1 MKNYLLQIEYFGKN
15 YCGWQ
20 KQSHSPSIQ
29 AELEK
34 ALSKIANR
42 NIEVTCAGRTD
53 TGVHATS
60 QIVNF
65 HSDADRPLSAWQHGT
80 NALLPHDIK
89 ILAIQEVNDDFNSR
103 FTALNRTYN
112 YLIYNSAIS
121 SPIFAEHC
129 LWENRELSINKMNQA
144 CEYLLGEQD
153 FSSFRSSQCQSNTP
167 FRNIQKAKFIKQGNF
182 IVFEVIGNAFLH
194 HMIRNFIGSLLKVGL
209 GFESPE
215 WIKVVLEAKD
225 RTQAAETAKA
235 HGLYFVGVEYPEF
248 SFKRQIISFCAQ
260 K

>member
-20 KQSHSPSIQ
+20 RQSHSPSVQ
-29 AELEK
+29 EELEK
-34 ALSKIANR
+34 ALSKIANH

-65 HSDADRPLSAWQHGT
+65 YSDADRPLSAWQRGA
-80 NALLPHDIK
+80 NALLPKAIK
-89 ILAIQEVNDDFNSR
+89 ILDIREVDNNFNSR
-103 FTALNRTYN
+103 FSAINRTYN
-112 YLIYNSAIS
+112 YVIYNSTIS

-129 LWENRELSINKMNQA
+129 LWENRKLDILKMNQA
-144 CEYLLGEQD
+144 CEYLLGEQN

-167 FRNIQKAKFIKQGNF
+167 FRNIQKAEFIKQGNF

-194 HMIRNFIGSLLKVGL
+194 HMIRNLVGSLLKVGL
-209 GFESPE
+209 GLQSPE
-215 WIKVVLEAKD
+215 WIKELLDAKD

-235 HGLYFVGVEYPEF
+235 HGLYFVGVEYSDF
-248 SFKRQIISFCAQ
+248 QFKRQIMNLFF
-260 K
+260 

>member
-15 YCGWQ
+15 YCGSQ
-20 KQSHSPSIQ
+20 RQSHSPSIQ
-29 AELEK
+29 SELEK
-34 ALSKIANR
+34 ALSKIANQT
-42 NIEVTCAGRTD
+42 IEVNCAGRTD

-65 HSDADRPLSAWQHGT
+65 HSDADRPLSAWQRGA
-80 NALLPHDIK
+80 NALLPQDIK
-89 ILAIQEVNDDFNSR
+89 ILAVKEVNNDFNSR

-112 YLIYNSAIS
+112 YLIYNSPIS

-129 LWENRELSINKMNQA
+129 LWENRELDIDKMNQA
-144 CEYLLGEQD
+144 CKYLLGEQD

-167 FRNIQKAKFIKQGNF
+167 FRDIQKAEFIKQNSF

-209 GFESPE
+209 GFESPD
-215 WIKVVLEAKD
+215 WIKSVLEARD
-225 RTQAAETAKA
+225 RTQVAETVKA
-235 HGLYFVGVEYPEF
+235 HGLYFVGVQYPEF
-248 SFKRQIISFCAQ
+248 SFKRQIINLFC
-260 K
+260 

>member
-20 KQSHSPSIQ
+20 RQSHSLSIQ
-29 AELEK
+29 SELEK
-34 ALSKIANR
+34 ALSKIANQT
-42 NIEVTCAGRTD
+42 IEVNCAGRTD

-65 HSDADRPLSAWQHGT
+65 HSDVDRPLSAWQRGA
-80 NALLPHDIK
+80 NALLPQDIK
-89 ILAIQEVNDDFNSR
+89 ILAVKEVNNDFNSR

-112 YLIYNSAIS
+112 YLIYNSPIS

-129 LWENRELSINKMNQA
+129 LWENRELDIDKMNQA
-144 CEYLLGEQD
+144 CKYLLGEQD

-167 FRNIQKAKFIKQGNF
+167 FRNIQKAEFIKQSSF
-182 IVFEVIGNAFLH
+182 IIFEVIGNAFLH

-209 GFESPE
+209 GFESPD
-215 WIKVVLEAKD
+215 WIKSVLEARD
-225 RTQAAETAKA
+225 RTQAAETVKA
-235 HGLYFVGVEYPEF
+235 HGLYFVGVQYPEF
-248 SFKRQIISFCAQ
+248 SFKRQIINLFC
-260 K
+260 

>member
-20 KQSHSPSIQ
+20 RQSHSPSIQ

-34 ALSKIANR
+34 ALSKIANQ

-65 HSDADRPLSAWQHGT
+65 HSDADRSLSAWQRGA
-80 NALLPHDIK
+80 NAILPQDIK
-89 ILAIQEVNDDFNSR
+89 ILAAKEVNNDFNSR
-103 FTALNRTYN
+103 FSALNRTYN
-112 YLIYNSAIS
+112 YLIYNSPIS
-121 SPIFAEHC
+121 SPIFAEHS
-129 LWENRELSINKMNQA
+129 LWVNRELDIGKVNQA
-144 CEYLLGEQD
+144 CKYLLGEQD

-167 FRNIQKAKFIKQGNF
+167 FRNIQKAEVIKQGSF
-182 IVFEVIGNAFLH
+182 IVFEVVGNAFLH
-194 HMIRNFIGSLLKVGL
+194 HMIRNFVGSLLKVGL
-209 GFESPE
+209 GFESAN
-215 WIKVVLEAKD
+215 WIKSLLEARD

-235 HGLYFVGVEYPEF
+235 HGLYFVGVEYPAF
-248 SFKRQIISFCAQ
+248 SFKRQIINLCC
-260 K
+260 

>member
-15 YCGWQ
+15 YYGWQ
-20 KQSHSPSIQ
+20 RQSHSPSIQ
-29 AELEK
+29 SELEK
-34 ALSKIANR
+34 ALSKIANQT
-42 NIEVTCAGRTD
+42 IEVNCAGRTD

-65 HSDADRPLSAWQHGT
+65 HSDTDRPLSVWQRSA
-80 NALLPHDIK
+80 NALLPQDIK
-89 ILAIQEVNDDFNSR
+89 ILAVKEVNNDFNSR

-112 YLIYNSAIS
+112 YLIYNSPIS

-129 LWENRELSINKMNQA
+129 LWENRELDIDKMNQA
-144 CEYLLGEQD
+144 CKYLLGEQD

-167 FRNIQKAKFIKQGNF
+167 FRNIQKAEFIKQGSF

-209 GFESPE
+209 GFESPD
-215 WIKVVLEAKD
+215 WIKSVLEARD
-225 RTQAAETAKA
+225 RIQAAETVKA
-235 HGLYFVGVEYPEF
+235 HGLYFVGVQYPEF
-248 SFKRQIISFCAQ
+248 SFKRQIINLFC
-260 K
+260 

>member
-20 KQSHSPSIQ
+20 RQSHSPSVQ
-29 AELEK
+29 EELEK
-34 ALSKIANR
+34 ALSKIANQ

-65 HSDADRPLSAWQHGT
+65 YSNADRPLSAWQRGV
-80 NALLPHDIK
+80 NALLPKDIK
-89 ILAIQEVNDDFNSR
+89 ILAVQQVDNNFNSR
-103 FTALNRTYN
+103 FTAINRTYN
-112 YLIYNSAIS
+112 YIIYNSATS

-129 LWENRELSINKMNQA
+129 LWENRELDIDKMNQA
-144 CEYLLGEQD
+144 CKYLLGEQD

-167 FRNIQKAKFIKQGNF
+167 FRNIQKAEFIKQGSF
-182 IVFEVIGNAFLH
+182 IVFEVVGNAFLH
-194 HMIRNFIGSLLKVGL
+194 HMIRNLVGSLLKVGL

-248 SFKRQIISFCAQ
+248 SFKRQIIKLFC
-260 K
+260 

>member
-20 KQSHSPSIQ
+20 RQSHSPSIQ

-42 NIEVTCAGRTD
+42 NIEITCAGRTD

-60 QIVNF
+60 QVVNF
-65 HSDADRPLSAWQHGT
+65 HSDADRPLSAWQRGA

-89 ILAIQEVNDDFNSR
+89 ILAVQEVNDDFNSR
-103 FTALNRTYN
+103 FTAINRTYN
-112 YLIYNSAIS
+112 YIIYNSATS

-129 LWENRELSINKMNQA
+129 LWENRELDIDKMNQA

-167 FRNIQKAKFIKQGNF
+167 FRNIQKAEFIKQGSF
-182 IVFEVIGNAFLH
+182 IVFEVVGNAFLH
-194 HMIRNFIGSLLKVGL
+194 HMIRNLVGSLLKVGL
-209 GFESPE
+209 GFESAE
-215 WIKVVLEAKD
+215 WIKLVLEAKD

-248 SFKRQIISFCAQ
+248 SFKRQIIKLFC
-260 K
+260 